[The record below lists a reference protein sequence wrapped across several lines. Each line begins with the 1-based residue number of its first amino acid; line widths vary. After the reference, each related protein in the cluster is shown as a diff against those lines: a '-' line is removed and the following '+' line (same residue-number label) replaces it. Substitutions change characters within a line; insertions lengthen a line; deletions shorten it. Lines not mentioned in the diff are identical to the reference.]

1 MKKILI
7 IDDDA
12 DLVNLVE
19 NRLGRNN
26 YTVISAHD
34 GDEGVKKA
42 IQEKPDLII
51 MDVMMPKMSGGE
63 AVKLLK
69 TYDPTKNI
77 PILFFTAMISY
88 SPNSTELEKINVN
101 GQFYPA
107 LTKPFEPKKLL
118 SAVQE
123 LLDE

>member
-1 MKKILI
+1 MTSYPPMM
-7 IDDDA
+7 A
-12 DLVNLVE
+12 M
-19 NRLGRNN
+19 
-26 YTVISAHD
+26 T
-34 GDEGVKKA
+34 GVKKA
-42 IQEKPDLII
+42 VQEKPDLII